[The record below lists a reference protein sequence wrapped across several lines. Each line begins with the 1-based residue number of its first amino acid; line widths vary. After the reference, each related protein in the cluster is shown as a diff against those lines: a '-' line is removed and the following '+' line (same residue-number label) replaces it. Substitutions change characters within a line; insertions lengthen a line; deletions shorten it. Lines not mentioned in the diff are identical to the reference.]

1 MVTKKYFIKHYL
13 KLKKSKF
20 SSSSECNR
28 QRTLNKKK
36 GNIYVKSTNKN
47 IFCTLMDIQTNK
59 VETSCSLRVPRYQ
72 NEFNERENLLTRGI
86 LLGELFG
93 NKIVDLGFTEVAIY
107 LDHGINKG
115 RRGFLKGLE
124 NKKIK
129 ISFIQLLK
137 AYPHNG
143 CRPPKIRRKKVRTK
157 LKK

>member
-1 MVTKKYFIKHYL
+1 MLIKKYFIKHYL

-20 SSSSECNR
+20 SSFSESNP
-28 QRTLNKKK
+28 QRIPNKK

-47 IFCTLMDIQTNK
+47 IFCALMDIQTNK
-59 VETSCSLRVPRYQ
+59 VETSCSLRVPRYE
-72 NEFNERENLLTRGI
+72 NEFNERENLLTRGV

-93 NKIVDLGFTEVAIY
+93 NKILELGFTEVAIY
-107 LDHGINKG
+107 LDYGINKG

-129 ISFIQLLK
+129 ISFIQLFR

-143 CRPPKIRRKKVRTK
+143 CRPSKIRRKKVRTK
-157 LKK
+157 LKN